1 MSLVANHP
9 DDGIYRRRS
18 DDFNP
23 RRRRAGLSA
32 AAAEH
37 GCAVRRHYSGSRDR
51 PNSRGGDDMRTN
63 KRNSGRG
70 RDCGGGWGRDGG
82 NGGGRG
88 RDGGCRSGG
97 GEGGI
102 NGGGRGERGRD
113 GGGRGGGR
121 RKGGR
126 GGGRGKERGGR
137 GGQYGGGR
145 GGPPPRPGRDIL
157 PTTEEND
164 SQVGALF
171 IQGVQRKIQVSLYFT
186 IITVHCT
193 HCTAKDLFFN
203 FDKRAH
209 GKDKIEVVPYNFYV
223 IENC

>member
-51 PNSRGGDDMRTN
+51 PNSRGGHDMRTN
-63 KRNSGRG
+63 KRDSGRG
-70 RDCGGGWGRDGG
+70 RDGGGWGRDGG

-145 GGPPPRPGRDIL
+145 GGPPRRQGRDIL
-157 PTTEEND
+157 PTTEENG

-171 IQGVQRKIQVSLYFT
+171 IQGVQTKIPSLIVLYHY
-186 IITVHCT
+186 HCT
-193 HCTAKDLFFN
+193 LYTL
-203 FDKRAH
+203 
-209 GKDKIEVVPYNFYV
+209 YS
-223 IENC
+223 